1 MYREQYGE
9 EAFGCLGIKG
19 RYCDVGAYLSGK
31 MEMSLIYFLIAMLV
45 FLVL

>member
-9 EAFGCLGIKG
+9 DAFGCLGIKG

-31 MEMSLIYFLIAMLV
+31 NGMSLIYFLIAMLV